1 MVYPGDAEVVVE
13 LANGPVLCPDL
24 TANDTSCTVTL
35 PRDVYNITI
44 TQSNDIGSTVDS
56 ANFDSKW
63 HGYSI
68 LKLVTFSCTSVKILV
83 LEEELIEP
91 GTLSVMVTVN
101 SACPEAEYP
110 ALVILGP
117 RSVGA
122 AGQENGLLS
131 PGDMITF
138 SVESNCSPHDDF
150 ICYWMHPVV
159 SELGIDGTSTTGDG
173 YSGQDCPMVES
184 MSNKNITP
192 EVVAGITL
200 AATLL
205 VVLPVGVVLGCCGS
219 WCLLRCRNNK
229 KKKRANASP
238 LYEEPV
244 KPSGFS
250 LTENQAYGHVT
261 LQQRTN

>member
-1 MVYPGDAEVVVE
+1 MCTTLLSHSPMT
-13 LANGPVLCPDL
+13 LAPLWTVQVLIV
-24 TANDTSCTVTL
+24 S
-35 PRDVYNITI
+35 
-44 TQSNDIGSTVDS
+44 
-56 ANFDSKW
+56 
-63 HGYSI
+63 GYST
-68 LKLVTFSCTSVKILV
+68 LKLVTFSFTSAKIYTSS
-83 LEEELIEP
+83 EEELIEP

-122 AGQENGLLS
+122 AAQENEILS

-192 EVVAGITL
+192 EVVAGT
-200 AATLL
+200 AVVVTLL

-229 KKKRANASP
+229 KEKKKANASP

-261 LQQRTN
+261 LRQSTN